1 MRIHLNLARIFA
13 VLGLSLMF
21 ICWIGERLANDFSHI
36 DRIVEAQK

>member
-1 MRIHLNLARIFA
+1 MKIHLNLARLFA

-21 ICWIGERLANDFSHI
+21 ICWMGQHLLNVFAHI